1 MLVQVLETVAQHAG
15 IQNATFSEEML
26 VDFVEPDLALNTEE
40 EVAAV
45 TLRRLFDKSEEDL
58 YKLLA
63 IHGKLGA
70 EFSGMPSE
78 I

>member
-1 MLVQVLETVAQHAG
+1 MKLVAEHVSMNNVS
-15 IQNATFSEEML
+15 FSEEML
-26 VDFVEPDLALNTEE
+26 PDFIEPELALNTEE
-40 EVAAV
+40 EEAV
-45 TLRRLFDKSEEDL
+45 LALRRLFDKSEEDL

-78 I
+78 L

>member
-1 MLVQVLETVAQHAG
+1 MNNVS
-15 IQNATFSEEML
+15 FSEEML
-26 VDFVEPDLALNTEE
+26 PDFIEPELALNTEE
-40 EVAAV
+40 EEAV
-45 TLRRLFDKSEEDL
+45 LALRRLFDKSEEDL

-78 I
+78 L